1 MLIDSHCHLTYQQL
15 ACRIDQVIES
25 SKQAGVK
32 GWVTVGTDHQH
43 WHTAIEMARRF
54 DRMYVAVGLHPHYAA
69 QATAADLELI
79 EGLVAHE
86 PKVCAI
92 GETGLDQRYQPPSI
106 AEQAKVFSW
115 QIDLASR
122 LCLPLIVHCREA
134 FDQTFELIRSAR
146 QRLGNVIIHCFT
158 GGPEQAILAM
168 DLDLYLS
175 FSGIVTFKNAD
186 YIRQALRHVR
196 PDRILV
202 ETDCPYLSPEPLRAT
217 KVNEPAFMINTVNH
231 MAQVLGLPV
240 QQMAELLTNNTIQAF
255 GPRTQ
260 QWGI

>member
-1 MLIDSHCHLTYQQL
+1 MLIDTHCHLTYQQL
-15 ACRIDQVIES
+15 ARRINKVIENS
-25 SKQAGVK
+25 TKAGVV
-32 GWVTVGTDHQH
+32 GWVTVGTDNQH
-43 WHTAIEMARRF
+43 WHNAIEMARRF
-54 DRMYVAVGLHPHYAA
+54 SGMYAAVGLHPHYAA

-79 EGLVAHE
+79 EDLAARE

-106 AEQAKVFSW
+106 AEQVKVFSW

-122 LCLPLIVHCREA
+122 LGLPLIVHCREA

-146 QRLGNVIIHCFT
+146 GRLGNVIIHCFT
-158 GGPEQAILAM
+158 GGPEEAICAM
-168 DLDLYLS
+168 ELDLYLS
-175 FSGIVTFKNAD
+175 FSGIVTFKNAEH
-186 YIRQALRHVR
+186 IRQALRHAR

-202 ETDCPYLSPEPLRAT
+202 ETDCPYLSPEPLRTT
-217 KVNEPAFMINTVNH
+217 KVNEPAFIINIVNH
-231 MAQVLGLPV
+231 MAKVLGLLV
-240 QQMAELLTNNTIQAF
+240 HQMAARLTNNAIQAF